1 MEQEKIGKFI
11 ASCRKEQGFTQAVL
25 AEKLGIT
32 DRAVS
37 KWETGRSLPDAAI
50 MPELCELLKINLSE
64 LFSGE
69 RIAMENYKEISDSLL
84 LEMKKQEESS
94 NKRILHL
101 EKLLITIA
109 IVVALTMIFVGCYLT
124 KDHLALGIALLV
136 FGAAV
141 VFATCFIGVRI
152 EHDTGYYECPV
163 CKKRYVP
170 TMKAV
175 VRKMKCPYCGNKS
188 YHKKVLTK

>member
-1 MEQEKIGKFI
+1 
-11 ASCRKEQGFTQAVL
+11 
-25 AEKLGIT
+25 
-32 DRAVS
+32 
-37 KWETGRSLPDAAI
+37 
-50 MPELCELLKINLSE
+50 
-64 LFSGE
+64 
-69 RIAMENYKEISDSLL
+69 MENYKEISDSLL

-141 VFATCFIGVRI
+141 VFATSFIGVRI

-163 CKKRYVP
+163 CKKKICTDNESCCYGSALRHIKKDEMP
-170 TMKAV
+170 IL
-175 VRKMKCPYCGNKS
+175 RKQIVS
-188 YHKKVLTK
+188 

>member
-163 CKKRYVP
+163 CKKKYVP

-175 VRKMKCPYCGNKS
+175 VMALHCGTSRKMK
-188 YHKKVLTK
+188 

>member
-1 MEQEKIGKFI
+1 M
-11 ASCRKEQGFTQAVL
+11 
-25 AEKLGIT
+25 
-32 DRAVS
+32 
-37 KWETGRSLPDAAI
+37 
-50 MPELCELLKINLSE
+50 
-64 LFSGE
+64 
-69 RIAMENYKEISDSLL
+69 
-84 LEMKKQEESS
+84 EMKKQEESS

-101 EKLLITIA
+101 EKLLITMT
-109 IVVALTMIFVGCYLT
+109 IVVSLTMIFVGCYLM
-124 KDHLALGIALLV
+124 KAHLALGIALLA

-141 VFATCFIGVRI
+141 VFATCFVGVRI

-175 VRKMKCPYCGNKS
+175 VMALHSGTSRKMKCPYCGKKS